1 MTKSFHVIQPD
12 RQAIDPIRWE
22 IIAPKSDSRD
32 ALVVKFGESL
42 DFALAQRL
50 IEIFS
55 SEGDWINGSKQLEAN
70 ETELHFKPNN
80 HWKKGDYTARVQMI
94 LEDLAGN
101 NIGKSF
107 EVDVFDDVQ
116 RRIHSKSTDRNF
128 SVR

>member
-1 MTKSFHVIQPD
+1 MTKSFRVIQPD

-55 SEGDWINGSKQLEAN
+55 SEGDWIDGSKQLEAN
-70 ETELHFKPNN
+70 ETELPMALTDTRSHL
-80 HWKKGDYTARVQMI
+80 T
-94 LEDLAGN
+94 E
-101 NIGKSF
+101 KS
-107 EVDVFDDVQ
+107 VVG
-116 RRIHSKSTDRNF
+116 RN
-128 SVR
+128 VTPRPGHA